1 MYYIVQKEGRGN
13 TPATGSTVRI
23 SYKMMLLSGQTL
35 DDSNLR
41 GGPQDFQV
49 GVGKLSIRGWEETLQ
64 DMKVGERRLV
74 VIPPEL
80 AFGDTDTGPVPANS
94 FLVFELERF
103 EVK

>member
-1 MYYIVQKEGRGN
+1 MYYIILKEGRGN
-13 TPATGSTVRI
+13 KPTAGSTVRI
-23 SYKMMLLSGQTL
+23 GYKMMLLSGLTL

-49 GVGKLSIRGWEETLQ
+49 GLGKLSIRGWEETLQ
-64 DMKVGERRLV
+64 DMKAGERRLV

-80 AFGDTDTGPVPANS
+80 AFGDATTGSIPANS

-103 EVK
+103 